1 MTDARCQVEALSLVE
16 EQAYQLSRVAI
27 AMDQARASGG
37 LNSPALTA
45 ALQENLMVWI
55 AIRTMVQRADC
66 SLSPETKRNLVDL
79 GNFMADRTFDTEALQ
94 DKTLDLIININL
106 QICEG
111 LLEGERRVR
120 GA

>member
-1 MTDARCQVEALSLVE
+1 MTDARCQGEALSLVE

-27 AMDQARASGG
+27 AMDQARATGG
-37 LNSPALTA
+37 LGSPGLTS

-55 AIRTMVQRADC
+55 AIRTMVQRIDC

-79 GNFMADRTFDTEALQ
+79 GNFMADRTFDPQGLQ

-111 LLEGERRVR
+111 LLEGEKRAR
-120 GA
+120 GG